1 MHVADY
7 VCCTLVLSIA
17 YTLVFT
23 FLLVLENVFICEFYY
38 KSSMDAITNF
48 DSYAWI
54 AAGLF
59 VIGLFGIMIYE
70 KSSSKFKRYH
80 TQQGTASDIE

>member
-1 MHVADY
+1 
-7 VCCTLVLSIA
+7 
-17 YTLVFT
+17 
-23 FLLVLENVFICEFYY
+23 
-38 KSSMDAITNF
+38 MDAITNF

-70 KSSSKFKRYH
+70 KSSSKFKRYP

>member
-1 MHVADY
+1 M
-7 VCCTLVLSIA
+7 
-17 YTLVFT
+17 
-23 FLLVLENVFICEFYY
+23 EP
-38 KSSMDAITNF
+38 ITNF
-48 DSYAWI
+48 DTYAWI

-70 KSSSKFKRYH
+70 KSSSRVKRYH